1 MARITGAAVNPNEG
15 KLDHVAV
22 LVGPLGSVAVPSGA
36 NTRPLWVTVVN
47 RVVMVVNVASITWP
61 LVTCVTWSTLVP
73 WWRRLAALIVA
84 LTGAAPLI
92 NARVHLV
99 QLGKT

>member
-61 LVTCVTWSTLVP
+61 LVTCVTCVRRWCP
-73 WWRRLAALIVA
+73 GGDAWRR
-84 LTGAAPLI
+84 
-92 NARVHLV
+92 
-99 QLGKT
+99 